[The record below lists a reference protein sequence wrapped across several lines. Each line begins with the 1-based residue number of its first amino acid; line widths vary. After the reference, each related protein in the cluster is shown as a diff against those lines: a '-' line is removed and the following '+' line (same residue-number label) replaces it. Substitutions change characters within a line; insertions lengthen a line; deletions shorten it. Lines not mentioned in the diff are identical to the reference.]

1 MKEKKKKPFG
11 LEDTPIRKD
20 ELKDIEDL
28 PISMLNPDEEE
39 FIDPVDEFITEDIE
53 SNIQREWVRDLY
65 EQKIMPGLSKSQ
77 DNETFEEILG
87 EWKKDFSQRRI
98 NKIPGLKERDPEVFG
113 KIIVK
118 RFNDYTL
125 FSVPYRLNRSLQT
138 KNLGYVHI
146 FIGPGPEHVFHV
158 DTRGTWSYKIKT
170 MNLRHEVETRLKK
183 FDRKYQML
191 KRALNGKIEAPD
203 TLEKAEEYF
212 VKFEETE
219 DGDYS
224 NPEAFKHLHHAMRI
238 LEYAEP
244 LYKTKNDNLN
254 DNL

>member
-1 MKEKKKKPFG
+1 MKEKKKKPIEA
-11 LEDTPIRKD
+11 EDTPIPKD
-20 ELKDIEDL
+20 EFKDILDL

-39 FIDPVDEFITEDIE
+39 FIDPVDEFITGDIE
-53 SNIQREWVRDLY
+53 SNIQREWVRELY
-65 EQKIMPGLSKSQ
+65 EQKIKPGLSKPQ

-87 EWKKDFSQRRI
+87 DWKKDYSQRRI
-98 NKIPGLKERDPEVFG
+98 NKIPYLKDAEVFG

-118 RFNDYTL
+118 RFNGHTL

-138 KNLGYVHI
+138 ENLGYVHI
-146 FIGPGPEHVFHV
+146 FIGSGPDRVFHI
-158 DTRGTWSYKIKT
+158 DTRGSWSYKVKV
-170 MNLRHEVETRLKK
+170 MNLRHEVEARLKK
-183 FDRKYQML
+183 FGRKYQML

-212 VKFEETE
+212 VKFEETG

-224 NPEAFKHLHHAMRI
+224 NPEAFKHLHHSMRI

-244 LYKTKNDNLN
+244 LYQTKNDNLN